1 MILIFIFLA
10 LVAGGVGY
18 FFTAGLYS
26 SGDRAPSEPSP
37 QTQTARLAPDLSVV
51 ATEEVEE
58 AVHPSPS
65 KGDLIEESAIS
76 GAPPRMDSQAD
87 ESAPVSEIK
96 EFSSPQDFKP
106 PKTSVVTVEAGDT
119 IGTIIFKEFG
129 RMDQPLLE
137 AVRELNP
144 GIEDFDQI
152 DVGQVIRLPESERGA
167 DKTLPTEVEEEY
179 ALQASRGGT
188 EETPIVPKKEGEF
201 ESVTEQT
208 IEAKRRETPT
218 TPDESFRTEKEILV
232 ELGEIEGAKGEMGE
246 RITIKEPSVG
256 DLGES
261 GQEKAPQPVVAQA
274 SDEAFTEEEPSG
286 KAPVSGPEVLSKK
299 ATGLDQEG
307 KTKDSPPSQ
316 KSKSTVTPE
325 AVDIGRETPVSI
337 TGSKESE
344 KVEKESQAQ
353 TEQASLKKEAE
364 RPKLTLLA
372 TEEEVK
378 EFFADYSDRYTRMDS
393 KGFVSL
399 FSSQAVQNGKDRFD
413 EIEKTYATF
422 FKQSRKLQY
431 QLADMKIKI
440 YQNSIVVRARYELD
454 QIPKRGRKKKVWKGT
469 IQWTLVRENDE
480 LMILS
485 LDYQPQGSR

>member
-1 MILIFIFLA
+1 
-10 LVAGGVGY
+10 VAGGVGY

-26 SGDRAPSEPSP
+26 SGDRTPLEPSP
-37 QTQTARLAPDLSVV
+37 QTQTARLAPDLSDV
-51 ATEEVEE
+51 ATETGEE

-76 GAPPRMDSQAD
+76 GAPSRMDFQAD
-87 ESAPVSEIK
+87 ESAPVSEME

-106 PKTSVVTVEAGDT
+106 PKTSAVTVEAGDT

-129 RMDQPLLE
+129 RMDEQPLE

-144 GIEDFDQI
+144 GIEDLAQI
-152 DVGQVIRLPESERGA
+152 EVGQVIRLPESGRGA
-167 DKTLPTEVEEEY
+167 DKTLPIEVEEEH

-188 EETPIVPKKEGEF
+188 EETPIVPEKEGEF

-218 TPDESFRTEKEILV
+218 TPDESFRTEKEIPV
-232 ELGEIEGAKGEMGE
+232 ELGEIEGAKG
-246 RITIKEPSVG
+246 
-256 DLGES
+256 
-261 GQEKAPQPVVAQA
+261 
-274 SDEAFTEEEPSG
+274 
-286 KAPVSGPEVLSKK
+286 
-299 ATGLDQEG
+299 
-307 KTKDSPPSQ
+307 
-316 KSKSTVTPE
+316 
-325 AVDIGRETPVSI
+325 
-337 TGSKESE
+337 
-344 KVEKESQAQ
+344 EKESQAQ

-372 TEEEVK
+372 TGEEVK
-378 EFFADYSDRYTRMDS
+378 EFFVDYLDRYTRMDS
-393 KGFVSL
+393 NGFISL
-399 FSSQAVQNGKDRFD
+399 FSSQAVQNGKDGLD
-413 EIEKTYATF
+413 EIEKTYSTF
-422 FKQSRKLQY
+422 FKQSRELQY